1 MSRFN
6 LKRHT
11 GRDPRQRLHGVS
23 DYLFFKVHID
33 EMVKDNFD
41 TSMYETTDDGK
52 HVWVPAVVMHIT
64 GPRKGTFGGID
75 QVRTVYEVHWYDQ
88 YMEDEEE

>member
-11 GRDPRQRLHGVS
+11 GRNPRQRLHGVS

-33 EMVKDNFD
+33 EMVKDGFD
-41 TSMYETTDDGK
+41 ISMYETTDDGK
-52 HVWVPAVVMHIT
+52 YVWVPAVVAEFTKPEIGVFH
-64 GPRKGTFGGID
+64 GVE
-75 QVRTVYEVHWYDQ
+75 QARTVYEVHWYDQ
-88 YMEDEEE
+88 LEEEEDR